1 VTDEAPGDPSAPEH
15 EELEEAAS
23 EILAS
28 EDPLLSPDTQEVAA
42 LADEEHPMGVPG
54 KPLLARSPLRIG
66 FSAAIGVLFALALA
80 AVVLKAASVLIL
92 IGIAALVAVGL
103 EPLVVWLCSKG
114 LRRGIATG
122 IVVALLVAFVATI
135 AAQLAV
141 PISDEATQ
149 AHSQI
154 PTLIRELQDKS
165 SFLGS
170 LNQRYQLQEKATDL
184 FSGQTVVGVLHVG
197 GILLSLA
204 ADVLIVFVLVIY
216 FLVDFPALKRAFYRL
231 LPRSRRPRVGLITDE
246 ILVRVGGYFLGN
258 VLTSLI
264 AIVANY
270 VLLRVLGVPYALVLS
285 ILVGLLD
292 LIPLVGSIFGGLI
305 VALVA
310 LAAVSLTAALITIA
324 YHVAYRLLEDYLL
337 SPRIMRKTV
346 NVRPVVTI
354 LAVLIGGALLGV
366 VGALM
371 AIPAA
376 AAIQLVLTEVVL
388 PRQEEA

>member
-1 VTDEAPGDPSAPEH
+1 MTDVVPGSPMAPEQ
-15 EELEEAAS
+15 ENREEAAS

-54 KPLLARSPLRIG
+54 KPLLIRSPLRIG
-66 FSAAIGVLFALALA
+66 FNAAIGVLFALALA

-114 LRRGIATG
+114 FRRGIAVA
-122 IVVALLVAFVATI
+122 IVVAVLVAFVATFV
-135 AAQLAV
+135 AQLAV

-170 LNQRYQLQEKATDL
+170 LNQRYQLQDKATQL
-184 FSGQTVVGVLHVG
+184 FSGQTVGGVLHVG
-197 GILLSLA
+197 GILLSVA

-216 FLVDFPALKRAFYRL
+216 FLVDLPALKRTFYRL

-258 VLTSLI
+258 VLTSAI
-264 AIVANY
+264 AIAANY

-292 LIPLVGSIFGGLI
+292 LVPLVGSIFGGLI